1 MVQGVPRTLLTSK
14 MLGDMRIMDT
24 GLGDRDKESLC
35 SHLAQMQP
43 TLKGAQELNGS
54 LSMGHSG
61 LKNREGFLEWL
72 DYTDLLE
79 FCSSLGG
86 RAKDMT
92 HLQ

>member
-1 MVQGVPRTLLTSK
+1 
-14 MLGDMRIMDT
+14 MDT

-35 SHLAQMQP
+35 SHSAQMQP

>member
-1 MVQGVPRTLLTSK
+1 
-14 MLGDMRIMDT
+14 
-24 GLGDRDKESLC
+24 
-35 SHLAQMQP
+35 
-43 TLKGAQELNGS
+43 
-54 LSMGHSG
+54 MGHSG

-86 RAKDMT
+86 RAKDKT